1 MKPNDTLKMEEKI
14 IYKSGRNEKV
24 ILKEELHTAKN
35 FFKNFYID
43 DELIRTEY
51 ISSNSNSNFTIY
63 YLNNNQ
69 SIEEILLENNQFL
82 NRSFYY
88 KLFDKSGFTVYLF
101 QSYDF
106 RNLEQQSIII
116 KDKEENLVV
125 KTGNSLKTYEDSSF
139 FNFSKTIKSD
149 AKYSILSRKVE
160 EDSTVRVDYFEN
172 GDFKSAYFSN
182 ENLEMNL
189 QEFLFTNDFLERYK
203 LNIDKDFFK
212 SFFPVIPNSDFKIPE
227 ILIEYSDD
235 YKNKIAFKEIFT
247 ERFFHK
253 ILYSDKKKRLVERFA
268 YGKIISKTNYL
279 SKEENIEDFLEVMQN
294 GIEYCFYHKPVIKN
308 NCIYWEIIKYDEK
321 GVLIEKR
328 NEVYNYQDQLI
339 SVNYLLSNEFRTH
352 SLIKYCYKNNYES
365 QILSIFKYDNCG
377 SLSYIDDC
385 GFDSD
390 SMWED
395 TVWEMPN
402 LKFETYIKRIEEPFF
417 KSFFSEVPESSKDEI
432 EIIYKNHLGKVIDET
447 EIDKVYEY
455 QKEVKINQL
464 TKEIKTYK
472 DNSCSF
478 IEYYCSDQ
486 EKPEDFEFYYTR
498 NYIVYHNKKIQN
510 GYFVYDIFESVNET
524 LEIGHYKGILVQ
536 DFFGREITR
545 VIFKNDEMD
554 LKAARKISYDNFK
567 SELGYNYDTVI
578 VNFED
583 SNKVLNYYS
592 NETTY
597 TVDEFEKEQFSSLNK
612 TNNLFFKSIFP
623 FVPDMEARIYEPFI
637 YKLKLKKQEN
647 SFEPEEI
654 KCLYNSNN
662 ELKYLF
668 DGYKK
673 WSFFK
678 DRVEV
683 NLKLPEL
690 LYYGYN
696 ISFYNIKLA
705 DKIISFDVLYN
716 LQFEQNRYKEF
727 NVKLKI
733 NTTSFDFSYESD
745 NPIFSFRKIF
755 FEHHQEEL
763 FCFYLN
769 EERIWN
775 TEISKEKLIMFL
787 VEAL

>member
-1 MKPNDTLKMEEKI
+1 MEEKI

-24 ILKEELHTAKN
+24 ISKEELHTVKN

-43 DELIRTEY
+43 EELIRTEY

-63 YLNNNQ
+63 YLNSNQ

-82 NRSFYY
+82 NRSFHY

-160 EDSTVRVDYFEN
+160 EDSTVSVNYFEN

-189 QEFLFTNDFLERYK
+189 QEFLFKNDFLERYK

-212 SFFPVIPNSDFKIPE
+212 SFFPVIPNSDFSIPE
-227 ILIEYSDD
+227 ILIEYSDY
-235 YKNKIAFKEIFT
+235 YKNKIEFKEIFT

-253 ILYSDKKKRLVERFA
+253 TLYLDKKKRFIEKFEH
-268 YGKIISKTNYL
+268 GKIVSKTYFL
-279 SKEENIEDFLEVMQN
+279 SIDETIQDFLGEMQN
-294 GIEYCFYHKPVIKN
+294 GIEYCYYHKPIIKN
-308 NCIYWEIIKYDEK
+308 NCTYWGVVQYDEN
-321 GVLIEKR
+321 GMVIEQR

-339 SVNYLLSNEFRTH
+339 SVNYLLSNKFRTH

-365 QILSIFKYDNCG
+365 QLLSIYMYDDSG
-377 SLSYIDDC
+377 AISYIDDC
-385 GFDSD
+385 GFGSD

-402 LKFETYIKRIEEPFF
+402 LKFETYIKRIEDPFF
-417 KSFFSEVPESSKDEI
+417 KSFFSEVPESSKEEI
-432 EIIYKNHLGKVIDET
+432 EIIYKNHLGQVISEN
-447 EIDKVYEY
+447 EIKKVYEY

-478 IEYYCSDQ
+478 VEYYCSDQ
-486 EKPEDFEFYYTR
+486 EKPEDFEFYSTR
-498 NYIVYHNKKIQN
+498 NYIVYHNKKHQN
-510 GYFVYDIFESVNET
+510 GYFVYDIFESAVET

-545 VIFKNDEMD
+545 VVFKNDEMD
-554 LKAARKISYDNFK
+554 LKYARKISYDNFK
-567 SELGYNYDTVI
+567 SELGYDFATVI

-583 SNKVLNYYS
+583 PNKVLNYYS

-612 TNNLFFKSIFP
+612 TNNSFFKSIFP
-623 FVPDMEARIYEPFI
+623 FVPEVEAKIYEPFI
-637 YKLKLKKQEN
+637 FKLKLKKQEN

-662 ELKYLF
+662 KLKYVF

-673 WSFFK
+673 WSFLK
-678 DRVEV
+678 DRSEV

-690 LYYGYN
+690 LYYGYD
-696 ISFYNIKLA
+696 ISFYNIKQA
-705 DKIISFDVLYN
+705 DEIISCDVLYN
-716 LQFEQNRYKEF
+716 LQFEKDRFKEF
-727 NVKLKI
+727 NVRLKI
-733 NTTSFDFSYESD
+733 STTSLDFSCESD
-745 NPIFSFRKIF
+745 DPIFSFRKIF
-755 FEHHQEEL
+755 FEHYEEEL

-775 TEISKEKLIMFL
+775 TEISKEKLVMFL
-787 VEAL
+787 IEA

>member
-1 MKPNDTLKMEEKI
+1 MEEEI

-24 ILKEELHTAKN
+24 ISKEELHTVKN

-51 ISSNSNSNFTIY
+51 ISSDSNSNFTIY

-82 NRSFYY
+82 DRSFHY
-88 KLFDKSGFTVYLF
+88 KLFDKFGFTVYLF

-160 EDSTVRVDYFEN
+160 EDSTISVNYFEN

-189 QEFLFTNDFLERYK
+189 QEFLFTNDFSERYH
-203 LNIDKDFFK
+203 LNIDKDFLK
-212 SFFPVIPNSDFKIPE
+212 SFFPIIPNSDFNIPE
-227 ILIEYSDD
+227 ICIEYSDY

-253 ILYSDKKKRLVERFA
+253 TLYLDKKKRFIEKFA
-268 YGKIISKTNYL
+268 YGKIVSKTYFLNID
-279 SKEENIEDFLEVMQN
+279 ETIEDFLEEMQN
-294 GIEYCFYHKPVIKN
+294 GIEYCFYHKPIIKN
-308 NCIYWEIIKYDEK
+308 NCTYWEVIQYDEN
-321 GVLIEKR
+321 GMVIEKR

-339 SVNYLLSNEFRTH
+339 SVNYLLSNKFRTH

-365 QILSIFKYDNCG
+365 QILSIYMYDDSG
-377 SLSYIDDC
+377 AISYIDDC
-385 GFDSD
+385 GFGSD

-402 LKFETYIKRIEEPFF
+402 LKFETYINRIEDPFF
-417 KSFFSEVPESSKDEI
+417 KSFFSEVPESSKEEI
-432 EIIYKNHLGKVIDET
+432 EIIYKNHLGQVISEN
-447 EIDKVYEY
+447 EIKKVYEY
-455 QKEVKINQL
+455 KKEVKINQL

-478 IEYYCSDQ
+478 VEYYCSDQ
-486 EKPEDFEFYYTR
+486 EKPEDFEFYSTR
-498 NYIVYHNKKIQN
+498 NFIVYHNKKHQN
-510 GYFVYDIFESVNET
+510 GYFVYDIFESVVET

-545 VIFKNDEMD
+545 VVFKNDEMD
-554 LKAARKISYDNFK
+554 LKYARKISYDNFK
-567 SELGYNYDTVI
+567 SELGYDFDTVI

-612 TNNLFFKSIFP
+612 TNNSFFKSIFP
-623 FVPDMEARIYEPFI
+623 FVPEIEAKVYEPFI
-637 YKLKLKKQEN
+637 FKLKLKKQEN

-662 ELKYLF
+662 KLKYVF

-673 WSFFK
+673 WSFLK
-678 DRVEV
+678 DRSEV

-696 ISFYNIKLA
+696 ISFYNIKHA
-705 DKIISFDVLYN
+705 DEIISCDVVYN
-716 LQFEQNRYKEF
+716 LQFEKERYKEF

-733 NTTSFDFSYESD
+733 STTSFDFSYESD
-745 NPIFSFRKIF
+745 DPIFSFRKIF
-755 FEHHQEEL
+755 FEHYEEEL

-775 TEISKEKLIMFL
+775 TEISKERLIMFL
-787 VEAL
+787 MET